1 MGIDDVSQRTIADLI
16 SLRGRVA
23 VVTGGA
29 RGIGFAIVRRLA
41 EAGAAV
47 VIGDREEAGAVRSA
61 AEIVSGGGRA
71 VGVGSDV
78 SKVQDHEKLARAAVD
93 RFGSL
98 DIWVNNA
105 GIFPF
110 DDAQTMSPDHWE
122 RVIAVNLSGSFYGAQ
137 AAARVM
143 PERGGV
149 IVNVASIAGFRA
161 DGPRLAHYVS
171 SKHGV
176 VGLTKA
182 LAVEFGPRKIRVL
195 ALAPGFIATEG
206 MREGEAG
213 MRDFVGSAD
222 PGRAWA
228 ERVPVRRAGVP
239 DDVARVALFCASDLS
254 ILMTGSTLLVEG
266 GSRAS

>member
-1 MGIDDVSQRTIADLI
+1 LA
-16 SLRGRVA
+16 GR
-23 VVTGGA
+23 
-29 RGIGFAIVRRLA
+29 
-41 EAGAAV
+41 
-47 VIGDREEAGAVRSA
+47 
-61 AEIVSGGGRA
+61 
-71 VGVGSDV
+71 
-78 SKVQDHEKLARAAVD
+78 
-93 RFGSL
+93 
-98 DIWVNNA
+98 
-105 GIFPF
+105 
-110 DDAQTMSPDHWE
+110 
-122 RVIAVNLSGSFYGAQ
+122 
-137 AAARVM
+137 
-143 PERGGV
+143 
-149 IVNVASIAGFRA
+149 
-161 DGPRLAHYVS
+161 AHYVS

-213 MRDFVGSAD
+213 MRDFVGNAD
-222 PGRAWA
+222 PARAWA